1 MFICT
6 TKKMVQMKK
15 LLSILLIISLVEF
28 AYSQS
33 GLEGLI
39 VEKYYLSNA
48 NDTTVNDVGGVLPVG
63 SMTYR
68 FYLDLLPGY
77 KFQAAYGLPGHEL
90 RIETSTL
97 FFNNED
103 RGDVYP
109 AYTKANAKDNT
120 VMLDSWLSAGAA
132 CVGNFGVIKS
142 EDTDNSATVVNA
154 ESPQVLQNDAAVCGI
169 PIKIQDGL
177 QVGTPGTFGSIGI
190 DNEIAVFGSQND
202 GTNGPVFST
211 TNGSWY
217 CLGGSVGADSSVNK
231 VLIAQITT
239 NGNLKYKL
247 NVQIG
252 TPDGNVQRFVAEN
265 LAGDTTSILLPALND
280 SIAAPN
286 SLNEMSASIDNN
298 VMVFPN
304 PLSSDI
310 MTIKYTD
317 GKLSPNSIIEIYDS
331 KGMLIE
337 TDNITLSTPNCFSH
351 NFSNYNNG
359 IYLIKLTSEK
369 HSFTK
374 KIIIKK

>member
-1 MFICT
+1 
-6 TKKMVQMKK
+6 MKK
-15 LLSILLIISLVEF
+15 LSTLLLFITILKIG
-28 AYSQS
+28 YSQN

-48 NDTTVNDVGGVLPVG
+48 NDTSVNDVGGDLPVG

-120 VMLDSWLSAGAA
+120 VMLDSWLSTGAA
-132 CVGNFGVIKS
+132 CVGNFGVLKS

-154 ESPQVLQNDAAVCGI
+154 ESPQVLQNNDPICGT
-169 PIKIQDGL
+169 PINVKDGL
-177 QVGTPGTFGSIGI
+177 QTGSPGVFGSIGI

-217 CLGGSVGADSSVNK
+217 CLGGSVGADSSINK

-247 NVQIG
+247 NIQIG
-252 TPDGNVQRFVAEN
+252 TPSGGVQNYVAEN
-265 LAGDTTSILLPALND
+265 LPGDTTSIVSSFLND

-286 SLNEMSASIDNN
+286 SLNEIQSSNN
-298 VMVFPN
+298 HNLTVFPN
-304 PLSSDI
+304 PAGAEIL
-310 MTIKYTD
+310 TIKNANHKFSNSSYIEVFD
-317 GKLSPNSIIEIYDS
+317 GKGLLIESTPVVLNTPNSF
-331 KGMLIE
+331 
-337 TDNITLSTPNCFSH
+337 TH
-351 NFSNYNNG
+351 NFSNYTSG
-359 IYLIKLTSEK
+359 IYLIKVTDSS
-369 HSFTK
+369 HSFIQ

>member
-1 MFICT
+1 
-6 TKKMVQMKK
+6 MKK
-15 LLSILLIISLVEF
+15 VLTLLLTISLIEF
-28 AYSQS
+28 AYPQS

-90 RIETSTL
+90 RIETTTL

-120 VMLDSWLSAGAA
+120 VMLDSWLSSGAA
-132 CVGNFGVIKS
+132 CVGNYGVLKS

-154 ESPQVLQNDAAVCGI
+154 ESPQVLQNDAVECGI
-169 PIKIQDGL
+169 PVKTQDGL
-177 QVGTPGTFGSIGI
+177 QIGTPGTFGGIGI

-202 GTNGPVFST
+202 GSNGPVFST

-239 NGNLKYKL
+239 NGNLRYKL

-252 TPDGNVQRFVAEN
+252 TPDGNVQRFVAES
-265 LAGDTTSILLPALND
+265 LAGDTTSILFPALND

-317 GKLSPNSIIEIYDS
+317 GKLNPNSTIEIYDS

-337 TDNITLSTPNCFSH
+337 TNNITLSTPNCFSH

-359 IYLIKLTSEK
+359 IYLMRLTGEK
-369 HSFTK
+369 HFFTK